1 MAWQDQRVNLVSDA
15 LYVVGVVLHIE
26 QALIKLPQDPRLA
39 QLFLQVK
46 RARDDRCVPCSILH
60 IRSHLG
66 TQGLGEGNACADALV
81 SPLLHALQDSFQAA
95 RSSHNVPSI
104 G

>member
-26 QALIKLPQDPRLA
+26 QGLIKLPQDPRLA

-46 RARDDRCVPCSILH
+46 RARDDRSVPCSILH

-81 SPLLHALQDSFQAA
+81 SPLLHAGFLSGRKKQ
-95 RSSHNVPSI
+95 P
-104 G
+104 